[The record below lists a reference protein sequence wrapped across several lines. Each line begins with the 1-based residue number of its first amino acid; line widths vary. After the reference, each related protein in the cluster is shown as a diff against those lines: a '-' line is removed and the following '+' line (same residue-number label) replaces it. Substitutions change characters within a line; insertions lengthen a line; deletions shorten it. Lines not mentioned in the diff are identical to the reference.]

1 MLSKEVEQTRR
12 GSIDK
17 LRLALAANRHRL
29 RGEVNV
35 LHGALGDKVAINDAN
50 DDWIDAQAGSET
62 DCFHGVSIG

>member
-29 RGEVNV
+29 RRKVYV
-35 LHGALGDKVAINDAN
+35 CHRALAD
-50 DDWIDAQAGSET
+50 GSE
-62 DCFHGVSIG
+62 